1 MNTVDESVIERAVGA
16 VVGSAVG
23 DALGAGYEFTDPAP
37 DQEIAMIGGGPFDHR
52 WAPGEWTD
60 DTQMALAILDVIAT
74 GDTDISAIA
83 ANFLAWYKSGPP
95 DIGNQTRSVLSS
107 VDDPD
112 DLAVAAVA
120 YLDLKPGSA
129 GNGGLMR
136 TAPVALAALSNR
148 DEVARLADAVA
159 SLSHAHPDSVAAC
172 VLWSLAIQE
181 AITTAQ
187 PDATFDFE
195 GAVRNGIDHVAS
207 DRRDKWDQLIAEAV
221 AGPPGKFNPNGWV
234 VTAFQAALS
243 AIVNT
248 PIPDEPSGHF
258 RDALVA
264 AVRIGHDTDTV
275 AAIAGG
281 LLGARWGSP
290 AIPEEWKT
298 PVHGDRRKGTE
309 KTDLA
314 ELEALARTAVI
325 RAKG

>member
-1 MNTVDESVIERAVGA
+1 MTKPEDEIIERAVGA

-23 DALGAGYEFTDPAP
+23 DALGAGYEFSNPKP
-37 DQEIAMIGGGPFDHR
+37 DQKIAMIGGGPFNWD
-52 WAPGEWTD
+52 PGEWTD

-74 GDTDISAIA
+74 GETDVGAVA
-83 ANFLAWYKSGPP
+83 ANFLAWYAAGPP

-120 YLDLKPGSA
+120 YLDANPGNV

-136 TAPVALAALSNR
+136 TAPVALAALDDRN
-148 DEVARLADAVA
+148 EVARLAEAIA
-159 SLSHAHPDSVAAC
+159 SLSHAHPNSVAAC

-187 PDATFDFE
+187 PDASFDFE
-195 GAVRNGIDHVAS
+195 AAVRNGLDHVAD
-207 DRRDKWDQLIAEAV
+207 DRREKWDGLVAEAV
-221 AGPPGKFNPNGWV
+221 DGPPGKFNPNGWV

-248 PIPDEPSGHF
+248 PVPDAEPSRHF
-258 RDALVA
+258 HDTLVA

-281 LLGARWGSP
+281 LLGARWGIA
-290 AIPEEWKT
+290 AIPDDWKT
-298 PVHGDRRKGTE
+298 PVHGDRRWGTE
-309 KTDLA
+309 KTELI
-314 ELEALARTAVI
+314 ELEVLARTAVI
-325 RAKG
+325 RSRA